1 MGLPERSR
9 YRLVS
14 RRAVLK
20 TALGAG
26 VATVAGAA
34 CGTSDATVLAGQVA
48 TSAAP
53 TTTTSTMTTTST
65 TSSSTSAESSS
76 GTSTAP
82 TTPTDGAAGPVGTA
96 AVAGEMVI
104 SFTYT
109 WGPEGKIEPPYVA
122 VWIEDQDGFLVETVA
137 LYYEQGRKGARWLDH
152 LDRWFS
158 VDATRIEAGGADT
171 AATIS
176 SATREPGTYAVA
188 WDGLADGQPV
198 PAGRYHV
205 CIEAVRED
213 GPYSLI
219 REPFDLTGTLPETTL
234 PDNGELST
242 ASVRIDG

>member
-1 MGLPERSR
+1 M
-9 YRLVS
+9 
-14 RRAVLK
+14 LK

-34 CGTSDATVLAGQVA
+34 CGTSDATVLADQVA
-48 TSAAP
+48 TSVAQTATTVTTAATGTAP
-53 TTTTSTMTTTST
+53 
-65 TSSSTSAESSS
+65 SSTSAESSTET
-76 GTSTAP
+76 TSTSTENTAAAV
-82 TTPTDGAAGPVGTA
+82 GAAA
-96 AVAGEMVI
+96 AAGEMVI

-122 VWIEDQDGFLVETVA
+122 VWIEDEDGFLVETVA
-137 LYYEQGRKGARWLDH
+137 LYYEQGRKGSRWLDH
-152 LDRWFS
+152 LDRWFT
-158 VDATRIEAGGADT
+158 VDAARVEAGGPDT
-171 AATIS
+171 AVTIS

-188 WDGLADGQPV
+188 WDGLADGQPA

-219 REPFDLTGTLPETTL
+219 REPFDLAGSLAETTL
-234 PDNGELST
+234 PDVGELSM